1 MPTDIY
7 QAEAP
12 QQPDRVPA
20 LPVKSE
26 FRLPDGEDQTVRVFY
41 EGDQQQ
47 QPRAPHDDGI
57 APPTAT
63 GTGTGTGTGN
73 GRPRTA
79 TNTAEIDTA
88 LSHPG
93 SVRINVKGAFIVDQE
108 TATPPDPTANSGV
121 DAGKENGT
129 SVSPGTGNSN
139 GHGIGNGRASPSNH
153 ETKDI
158 RLPNHTAVVSHIA
171 VDVCQPYFQ
180 VSSAH
185 FFIFPSPLLPTAMCW
200 WGIYFTSQR

>member
-12 QQPDRVPA
+12 QQQHGVPA
-20 LPVKSE
+20 LPVNPGP
-26 FRLPDGEDQTVRVFY
+26 RLLDGDEEQTVRVFY
-41 EGDQQQ
+41 EGDQQP
-47 QPRAPHDDGI
+47 QPHAPHDDGM
-57 APPTAT
+57 APPTAP
-63 GTGTGTGTGN
+63 GTGTGTGN

-108 TATPPDPTANSGV
+108 TATPPDPTANGGV
-121 DAGKENGT
+121 DAPTENGT
-129 SVSPGTGNSN
+129 SVSPGIGNGN
-139 GHGIGNGRASPSNH
+139 GHGVGNGRASPSNH

-171 VDVCQPYFQ
+171 VDVCQDISKCL
-180 VSSAH
+180 SS
-185 FFIFPSPLLPTAMCW
+185 LV
-200 WGIYFTSQR
+200 